1 MSKKQ
6 TVKKVSSIILA
17 VVLLLLLVGA
27 VGIVAKLT
35 NNFTDK
41 LKTFYLE
48 YDGKVLSSTADL
60 SVNPSEVKVDVKY
73 VFNGKGEDEELTD
86 YSVSILPY
94 ATNKTAFDYTVDGK
108 NYRYE
113 KDANIEL
120 NSAFNLEKHDTYFTF
135 TMPRAM
141 KDVLSQVY
149 GDSEIAIPESVDI
162 SVNPYFYI
170 VVKSYNQKTELV
182 VRLLLKTVKVED
194 IEVDRESYVF

>member
-17 VVLLLLLVGA
+17 VVLLLLLVGT

-41 LKTFYLE
+41 LKMFYLE
-48 YDGKVLSSTADL
+48 YDGKVLSSAADL
-60 SVNPSEVKVDVKY
+60 AVPPSEVKIDVKY
-73 VFNGKGEDEELTD
+73 VFNGKDDEEFKD
-86 YSVSILPY
+86 YSVSIFPY
-94 ATNKTAFDYTVDGK
+94 ATDKTAFDYTVDGK

-113 KDANIEL
+113 KDAKIEL
-120 NSAFNLEKHDTYFTF
+120 NSVFNLEKHDTYFTF
-135 TMPRAM
+135 VMPRAM
-141 KDVLSQVY
+141 KDVLSQVH
-149 GDSEIAIPESVDI
+149 GDSEITIPECVDI

>member
-17 VVLLLLLVGA
+17 VVLLLLFVGA

-60 SVNPSEVKVDVKY
+60 SVNPSSVKIDVKY
-73 VFNGKGEDEELTD
+73 VFNGKDDEALKD

-94 ATNKTAFDYTVDGK
+94 ATKDTAFDYTVDGK

-113 KDANIEL
+113 KDAKIEL

-135 TMPRAM
+135 TMPRTM
-141 KDVLSQVY
+141 EDVLSQVY
-149 GDSEIAIPESVDI
+149 GDSEITILESVDI

-170 VVKSYNQKTELV
+170 IVKSYDGKTELV

-194 IEVDRESYVF
+194 IIVDRDSYAF